1 MLYIYIIKLTKGTT
15 MTMTYE
21 QLTEMCNSLDEELT
35 EVYNEN
41 GRLRETNHELK
52 EDNYELQLTVGT
64 LIKTVAKGAVS

>member
-1 MLYIYIIKLTKGTT
+1 

-41 GRLRETNHELK
+41 GRLREANYELK

-64 LIKTVAKGAVS
+64 LIKTVAKGVVS